1 MLSRYA
7 ENHSI
12 ESYSRCECSE
22 VLQKGMEGSVSV
34 SDLAS
39 RQNLDASRLL
49 FDLKRGSELVTRFTG
64 WLDADAIA
72 TCTTDGLIEIFDCAF
87 ARIWL
92 VEADRQTLRLVS
104 SAGLY
109 TRLDGS
115 FAQVPMGAF
124 KVGKIAQHC
133 IPFLSNALSEEDWVK
148 DRNWAVENKIRGF
161 AGLPLIADK
170 QAIGVLAI
178 FSHSVMAPELLE
190 VLQILSLSVAG
201 ALASALNHEE
211 VMRSPQLQ
219 TQPQQT
225 SSIYLSEQ
233 LAAILGPRKLSLLG
247 VEHLLDPS
255 IDQVLIQVVEQLAQC
270 ATQYCRLVYE
280 GKHVVLEAILS
291 ADTAALDRAALDETT
306 LDETALNAEESSDQ
320 LLSLLS
326 PSLWALSESV
336 KRLGGT
342 VQVQLDTDS
351 TVAEVRWQIP
361 QQLHSKYSVELA
373 NFVASRA
380 DQNKLA
386 DESVQT
392 VESELTQDK
401 SPLSVREQEVITLL
415 AQGLRDREI
424 SEKLFISERTVKFH
438 TKNLLKKL
446 GVRTRTQAVFNAVKQ
461 GWL

>member
-1 MLSRYA
+1 M
-7 ENHSI
+7 
-12 ESYSRCECSE
+12 
-22 VLQKGMEGSVSV
+22 

-49 FDLKRGSELVTRFTG
+49 FDLKRGSELVNRFTG

-72 TCTTDGLIEIFDCAF
+72 TCTTNGLIEIFDCAF

-170 QAIGVLAI
+170 QAIGVLAV
-178 FSHSVMAPELLE
+178 FSHSAMAPELLE
-190 VLQILSLSVAG
+190 VLQILSLSVSG
-201 ALASALNHEE
+201 ALASALNHQQI
-211 VMRSPQLQ
+211 MRSQQ
-219 TQPQQT
+219 FQAQPQKT
-225 SSIYLSEQ
+225 PPVYLSEQ
-233 LAAILGPRKLSLLG
+233 LATILGPRKLSLTG
-247 VEHLLDPS
+247 VEHLLTPA
-255 IDQVLIQVVEQLAQC
+255 INQVIVRIVEQLAQC
-270 ATQYCRLVYE
+270 PCQYCRLVYE
-280 GKHVVLEAILS
+280 DEDVVLEAILS
-291 ADTAALDRAALDETT
+291 ANTAAIGMTALD
-306 LDETALNAEESSDQ
+306 AADQ
-320 LLSLLS
+320 VLSFLS
-326 PSLWALSESV
+326 PQLRDLSSQV
-336 KRLGGT
+336 KCLGGT
-342 VQVQLDTDS
+342 VQAQLDTDK

-361 QQLHSKYSVELA
+361 QQLQGEHSVELA
-373 NFVASRA
+373 GFAGSRSGQSERA
-380 DQNKLA
+380 YGPAQDG
-386 DESVQT
+386 SVRNEPIQH
-392 VESELTQDK
+392 Q
-401 SPLSVREQEVITLL
+401 SPLSDREQEVITLL

-438 TKNLLKKL
+438 TKNLLGKL
-446 GVRTRTQAVFNAVKQ
+446 GVRTRTQAVFNAAKQ

>member
-1 MLSRYA
+1 
-7 ENHSI
+7 
-12 ESYSRCECSE
+12 
-22 VLQKGMEGSVSV
+22 
-34 SDLAS
+34 
-39 RQNLDASRLL
+39 
-49 FDLKRGSELVTRFTG
+49 
-64 WLDADAIA
+64 
-72 TCTTDGLIEIFDCAF
+72 
-87 ARIWL
+87 
-92 VEADRQTLRLVS
+92 
-104 SAGLY
+104 
-109 TRLDGS
+109 
-115 FAQVPMGAF
+115 
-124 KVGKIAQHC
+124 
-133 IPFLSNALSEEDWVK
+133 
-148 DRNWAVENKIRGF
+148 
-161 AGLPLIADK
+161 
-170 QAIGVLAI
+170 
-178 FSHSVMAPELLE
+178 
-190 VLQILSLSVAG
+190 
-201 ALASALNHEE
+201 
-211 VMRSPQLQ
+211 MRSPQLQ

-342 VQVQLDTDS
+342 VQVQLDTDR

>member
-1 MLSRYA
+1 M
-7 ENHSI
+7 
-12 ESYSRCECSE
+12 
-22 VLQKGMEGSVSV
+22 KGPVSV
-34 SDLAS
+34 SDPAS

-92 VEADRQTLRLVS
+92 VEANRQTLRLVS

-201 ALASALNHEE
+201 ALASALNHQEI
-211 VMRSPQLQ
+211 MRSPQLQ
-219 TQPQQT
+219 TQSQQT

-247 VEHLLDPS
+247 VEHLLDPA
-255 IDQVLIQVVEQLAQC
+255 IDQILVQVVEQLAGC
-270 ATQYCRLVYE
+270 SQYCRLVYE

-291 ADTAALDRAALDETT
+291 ADTAALDMTAIDTSALTADE
-306 LDETALNAEESSDQ
+306 LSDQ
-320 LLSLLS
+320 LLFLLS
-326 PSLWALSESV
+326 PPLCALSAQV

-342 VQVQLDTDS
+342 VQTQLDTDQ
-351 TVAEVRWQIP
+351 TVAEIRWQIP
-361 QQLHSKYSVELA
+361 QQLQGQHSIL
-373 NFVASRA
+373 
-380 DQNKLA
+380 NKLA
-386 DESVQT
+386 DESAQA
-392 VESELTQDK
+392 VESELTPSR
-401 SPLSVREQEVITLL
+401 SPLSDREQEVITLL

-446 GVRTRTQAVFNAVKQ
+446 GVRTRTQAVFNAAKQ